1 MNWICWLLDHDW
13 TKVRYGGYTH
23 NFSCSRC
30 GRGAYDDTTLPGGVR
45 NFYHFT
51 LSPKIKRVHTW
62 FRSRPCWVKGHA
74 WSPMSDICQRCGMT
88 GTEAAERSEWTLPEW
103 KKLWRPWLHDRFFV
117 VPPAP
122 HHWRYAV
129 QAFNWRFGLERS
141 TVYIRGEKYL
151 LRYIAYLGPIG
162 LRLHKF
168 YRGDDDR
175 ASHTHPWPFITF
187 PFAPY
192 RERRFEEGVEIL
204 EPFYVKAFRFHYR
217 SATHEHIVVGGVKP
231 FEHTPGIICQA
242 HDPRPFWT
250 FVITG
255 PIVQTWGFYPKPGKF
270 VPWQEYKS

>member
-1 MNWICWLLDHDW
+1 MNWICWLIGHKWKLIFPI
-13 TKVRYGGYTH
+13 Y
-23 NFSCSRC
+23 CQRC
-30 GRGAYDDTTLPGGVR
+30 GHPPYDNTTLPDWWYI
-45 NFYHFT
+45 FYRFT
-51 LSPKIKRVHTW
+51 LSPKIKRARTW

-103 KKLWRPWLHDRFFV
+103 RKLWRPWLHDRFFV

-122 HHWRYAV
+122 NHWRYAV
-129 QAFNWRFGLERS
+129 QAFNWRFGIERS

-187 PFAPY
+187 PFATY
-192 RERRFEEGVEIL
+192 RERRFKEGVEIPG
-204 EPFYVKAFRFHYR
+204 PFYVKAFRFHYR
-217 SATHEHIVVGGVKP
+217 PSTHEHIVVNRVKIDEYAG
-231 FEHTPGIICQA
+231 FAAYTS
-242 HDPRPFWT
+242 DLRPFWT

-270 VPWQEYKS
+270 VPWQEYKA

>member
-1 MNWICWLLDHDW
+1 MNWICWLTGHRWHEFTLRTGDPI
-13 TKVRYGGYTH
+13 GGPATYQH
-23 NFSCSRC
+23 VMCARC
-30 GRGAYDDTTLPGGVR
+30 RVAPYDDVTLHEWWLNLYR
-45 NFYHFT
+45 FT
-51 LSPKIKRVHTW
+51 LSPKIKRVRTW
-62 FRSRPCWVKGHA
+62 LRSRPCWVKDHDWHPA
-74 WSPMSDICQRCGMT
+74 SDICRRCGMT
-88 GTEAAERSEWTLPEW
+88 GTEVAERGEWTLPEW

-122 HHWRYAV
+122 NHWRYAV
-129 QAFNWRFGLERS
+129 QAFNWRFGIERS

-187 PFAPY
+187 PFSDYVQRVFQEGA
-192 RERRFEEGVEIL
+192 EIKAWNVVRR
-204 EPFYVKAFRFHYR
+204 FRFHYR
-217 SATHEHIVVGGVKP
+217 SADFEHIVIGPLKNMNVGS
-231 FEHTPGIICQA
+231 
-242 HDPRPFWT
+242 FWT